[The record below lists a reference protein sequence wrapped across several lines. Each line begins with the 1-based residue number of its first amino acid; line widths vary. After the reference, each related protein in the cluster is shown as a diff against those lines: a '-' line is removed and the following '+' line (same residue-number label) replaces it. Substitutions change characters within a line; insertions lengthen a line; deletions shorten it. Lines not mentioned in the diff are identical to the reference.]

1 MTSRK
6 KIATNWLGNYELMSG
21 NDLPKNLAVLKH
33 YMYLSTFKYSSNTN
47 GQVIR
52 EEIYDTGWRLV
63 RENLEVREKSGKII
77 CIDQSP
83 PCDIMIQ
90 LQSKIST

>member
-1 MTSRK
+1 MASRK

-47 GQVIR
+47 AMDR
-52 EEIYDTGWRLV
+52 SLV
-63 RENLEVREKSGKII
+63 KKYMIQGGDWSGKTWKSGKS
-77 CIDQSP
+77 QG
-83 PCDIMIQ
+83 
-90 LQSKIST
+90 K

>member
-1 MTSRK
+1 MASRK

-52 EEIYDTGWRLV
+52 EEIYDTGQGKRGSQEKV
-63 RENLEVREKSGKII
+63 RENNLH
-77 CIDQSP
+77 
-83 PCDIMIQ
+83 
-90 LQSKIST
+90 